1 MSRITTFEIPLR
13 PEELRPPIFAGAAE
27 MPLAEPLQALVTAI
41 SRRTAD
47 ASVTVYLCAD
57 DDSARAR
64 DDFAMA
70 LARTLTAHVPSTLL
84 IDCDFLHPGLS
95 DQMPQKDALGFL
107 DYLLYGS
114 SIGVITQDF
123 DGVHMVGAGSFP
135 VTKRMPFAENAFVD
149 ASKRLVTHARCA
161 LFVGPA
167 FDGDG
172 GRHPLTGAADVV
184 ATVRTSMRHPRLD
197 SIEEQIAALGPE
209 LWSIRLT
216 GATAPE
222 PVAVSAPAPPPPVR
236 PARRPAEPP
245 VQRRVE
251 RPVERAVPAPP
262 ASDMLDETRA
272 SASLA
277 PRIAVILFG
286 LLVIAFVVWW
296 FTQNRNPGN
305 LTGDKP
311 QAGEVTTD
319 STRVTNAGESAPRD
333 TTTIKRPATTTPAS
347 DTTATKL
354 RPATP
359 PPATSTSPETTTGN
373 SNQSTG
379 RSGGTVLVSSA
390 DIQVMEDLNRRFRGW
405 YMIHISSFQTSTRAR
420 DEVAFLESHEFP
432 VFIVFLDLGPKGKW
446 YRVYAGPFETREE
459 AADVKKNLDAV
470 PQVRFTRIATI
481 PD

>member
-1 MSRITTFEIPLR
+1 MSRITTFQIPLR

-27 MPLAEPLQALVTAI
+27 TPLAEPLQALVAAV
-41 SRRTAD
+41 SRRAAD
-47 ASVTVYLCAD
+47 ASVTIYLCAD

-95 DQMPQKDALGFL
+95 ELMPQKDALGFL

-114 SIGVITQDF
+114 SIGVITQDY

-135 VTKRMPFAENAFVD
+135 VTKRMPFAESAFAD

-172 GRHPLTGAADVV
+172 GRHPLTGTVDVV

-197 SIEEQIAALGPE
+197 SIEEQIASAGPE

-222 PVAVSAPAPPPPVR
+222 PAHVSAPAPPMRTP
-236 PARRPAEPP
+236 
-245 VQRRVE
+245 E
-251 RPVERAVPAPP
+251 RPVERAVERPAERPAPVP
-262 ASDMLDETRA
+262 SSTAALDETRIG
-272 SASLA
+272 ASLA

-296 FTQNRNPGN
+296 FTQNRNAGN
-305 LTGDKP
+305 LTTEPSPSG
-311 QAGEVTTD
+311 AVATD
-319 STRVTNAGESAPRD
+319 TARVTNPVPRD
-333 TTTIKRPATTTPAS
+333 TTTIKPPAATTPAGS
-347 DTTATKL
+347 DTTAT
-354 RPATP
+354 T
-359 PPATSTSPETTTGN
+359 PATSTPPGTTGN
-373 SNQSTG
+373 STG
-379 RSGGTVLVSSA
+379 TAGRAGGTTLVSSA

-446 YRVYAGPFETREE
+446 YRVYVGPFQTREE
-459 AADVKKNLDAV
+459 ASEVKKNLDAV

>member
-1 MSRITTFEIPLR
+1 MSRITTFQIPLR
-13 PEELRPPIFAGAAE
+13 PEQLRPPLFAGAAE
-27 MPLAEPLQALVTAI
+27 APLAEPLQALVAAI
-41 SRRTAD
+41 SRRAAD
-47 ASVTVYLCAD
+47 ASVTIYLCAD

-70 LARTLTAHVPSTLL
+70 LARTLTTHVPSTLL

-114 SIGVITQDF
+114 SIGVITQDY

-149 ASKRLVTHARCA
+149 ASRRLVTHARCA
-161 LFVGPA
+161 MFVGPA

-172 GRHPLTGAADVV
+172 GRHPLTGVVDVV
-184 ATVRTSMRHPRLD
+184 ATVRASLRHPRLD
-197 SIEEQIAALGPE
+197 NIEEQIAAAGPE
-209 LWSIRLT
+209 LWSIRLV
-216 GATAPE
+216 GPAAAE
-222 PVAVSAPAPPPPVR
+222 PVAPPPPVA
-236 PARRPAEPP
+236 PAREPAP
-245 VQRRVE
+245 RRERVVE
-251 RPVERAVPAPP
+251 RPQERATPP
-262 ASDMLDETRA
+262 AAEVLEETRA
-272 SASLA
+272 GASLA

-296 FTQNRNPGN
+296 FAQNRNAGN
-305 LTGDKP
+305 LTTEPDK
-311 QAGEVTTD
+311 AGAVMDT
-319 STRVTNAGESAPRD
+319 TRVAGAGHSAPRD
-333 TTTIKRPATTTPAS
+333 TTAIRPTVVTTPVRRDTVATKPRATT
-347 DTTATKL
+347 
-354 RPATP
+354 
-359 PPATSTSPETTTGN
+359 PPATSAPSRTSGPAAGG
-373 SNQSTG
+373 TG
-379 RSGGTVLVSSA
+379 RAGGTVLVNSA

-405 YMIHISSFQTSTRAR
+405 YMIHTSSFQTSTRAR

-446 YRVYAGPFETREE
+446 YRVYAGPFQTREE
-459 AADVKKNLDAV
+459 AVEVKKNLDAV

>member
-1 MSRITTFEIPLR
+1 MSRITTFQIPLR
-13 PEELRPPIFAGAAE
+13 PEELRPPIFADAAE
-27 MPLAEPLQALVTAI
+27 TPLAEPLQALVTAVS
-41 SRRTAD
+41 SRAAD
-47 ASVTVYLCAD
+47 ASVTIYLCAD

-114 SIGVITQDF
+114 SIGVITQDY

-197 SIEEQIAALGPE
+197 SIEEQIASAGPE

-222 PVAVSAPAPPPPVR
+222 PVRVSAPAPPV
-236 PARRPAEPP
+236 
-245 VQRRVE
+245 
-251 RPVERAVPAPP
+251 RPVERPIERAVERPAPAP
-262 ASDMLDETRA
+262 VPSSTEALDETRA
-272 SASLA
+272 GTSLA

-296 FTQNRNPGN
+296 FTQNRNAGN
-305 LTGDKP
+305 LTTEP
-311 QAGEVTTD
+311 STSGEVTTD
-319 STRVTNAGESAPRD
+319 TARVNNESAPRD
-333 TTTIKRPATTTPAS
+333 TTAIQPPAATTPAVR
-347 DTTATKL
+347 DTTATTS
-354 RPATP
+354 TP
-359 PPATSTSPETTTGN
+359 PKTTGN
-373 SNQSTG
+373 ATG
-379 RSGGTVLVSSA
+379 TAGRAGGTVLVSSA

-446 YRVYAGPFETREE
+446 YRVYVGPFQTREE
-459 AADVKKNLDAV
+459 AAEVKKNLDAV